1 MHYTADVLEGCESYL
16 IITLDAEPI
25 SDSPFMLRVFCAEF
39 AANSV
44 SVQKL
49 PHATAN
55 NLLNEP
61 HTIRARVSIAFL
73 SSFLSIASDAFS
85 LSNRP
90 SRRCLCCSCLES
102 VNVAFCD
109 GLQLREP
116 LAFSIHSVGSGGNAL
131 PRPTRVANDKC
142 ASDAT
147 MTVKCPSGKR
157 VSKTMARNAAK
168 MLQVEF
174 VPLEYGAHEI
184 WVHVGKDQVA
194 GSPFQVVVH

>member
-1 MHYTADVLEGCESYL
+1 MHYTADVREGCESYL
-16 IITLDAEPI
+16 IVTLDAEPI
-25 SDSPFMLRVFCAEF
+25 SDSPFRLRVFCTEF
-39 AANSV
+39 AN

-49 PHATAN
+49 PHATEN
-55 NLLNEP
+55 NPLNEFT

-73 SSFLSIASDAFS
+73 STFLSIASDAFS

-116 LAFSIHSVGSGGNAL
+116 LAFSVHSVGSSGNAL

-157 VSKTMARNAAK
+157 VSKTIARNAAK

-194 GSPFQVVVH
+194 GSPFHVVVH